1 MNNDALTKFQTLA
14 ADGELSA
21 IMYQFTEYLKANC
34 LCKGEAVFVKALR
47 KLSTEYRKD
56 LVEKAKRR
64 GIKLRDRLID
74 DLVSLEFG
82 ARFLC
87 GFLETS
93 EAFSHEEAQALLL
106 RFEDTFLSVAQE
118 QQHLTV
124 RDQPTHVFISKMMTL
139 IDAKLVTLV
148 RRNADALPMYDPGF
162 VGYYDD
168 ENYYFDKSLAH
179 KAVVKLCREQN
190 EDFMISEAGLREAL
204 CSEGISI
211 CDPGIHL
218 KKIRVGN
225 NFPRCICIPKEVM
238 RRIAESADAPE
249 ADKPTVAT
257 VQHEDFEE
265 LII

>member
-1 MNNDALTKFQTLA
+1 
-14 ADGELSA
+14 
-21 IMYQFTEYLKANC
+21 
-34 LCKGEAVFVKALR
+34 
-47 KLSTEYRKD
+47 
-56 LVEKAKRR
+56 
-64 GIKLRDRLID
+64 
-74 DLVSLEFG
+74 
-82 ARFLC
+82 
-87 GFLETS
+87 
-93 EAFSHEEAQALLL
+93 
-106 RFEDTFLSVAQE
+106 
-118 QQHLTV
+118 
-124 RDQPTHVFISKMMTL
+124 
-139 IDAKLVTLV
+139 
-148 RRNADALPMYDPGF
+148 MYDPGF